1 MEKASKVQA
10 NSARGVFFIRDKQ
23 GKIHA
28 HKIDMNANA
37 QFLRDRRSENYLPH
51 GKIFE
56 DMRAVLGDKVL
67 EQNMV
72 VSHMN
77 KLIAKDAELGLDK

>member
-1 MEKASKVQA
+1 MEKASEVQA

-23 GKIHA
+23 GKMHA
-28 HKIDMNANA
+28 HRIDMNANA
-37 QFLRDRRSENYLPH
+37 QFLKDQRSENYLPH
-51 GKIFE
+51 EKIFE
-56 DMRAVLGDKVL
+56 DLQAVLGDKIL

-77 KLIAKDAELGLDK
+77 KLISKDTELGLGK